1 MVVRFEFNLEAW
13 IQDVVVEGDSLEDCK
28 EKLLQMSVEE
38 LIEEGYVKDS
48 NITDVVYD
56 IEEDEE

>member
-13 IQDVVVEGDSLEDCK
+13 IQDIVVEGDSLEDCK

-38 LIEEGYVKDS
+38 LIEEGYVKGS
-48 NITDVVYD
+48 NITDIDYD